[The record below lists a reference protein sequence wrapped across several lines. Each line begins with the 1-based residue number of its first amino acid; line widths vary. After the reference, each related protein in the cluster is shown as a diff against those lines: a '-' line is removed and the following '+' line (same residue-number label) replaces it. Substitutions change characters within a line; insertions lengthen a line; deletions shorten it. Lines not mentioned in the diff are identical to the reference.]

1 MRGRVQESFEA
12 ATNLTST
19 DISEKGSLMKKLWVL
34 AVLAAVLLTPLA
46 ASAGKKAK
54 PVATKLF
61 FHGDTVIGE
70 NDSIAVVNDV
80 FLPMD
85 ATEPTGAEPKSKQIV
100 NGIVTPNTQCAG
112 NNLFPVWSGAL
123 AGTVKGDVKVT
134 FSAVGTPGP
143 VSVRIWPDVGS
154 LLCTSATSGSTDY
167 PEPAGE
173 VVVDLPA
180 GEGTVEAVMEDV
192 NFKAIGSLMVQISPV
207 VAADLPDP
215 AGSVLTPFIAR
226 VLYDTP
232 DFASAI
238 EFNCTPKSG
247 TSCTP

>member
-1 MRGRVQESFEA
+1 
-12 ATNLTST
+12 
-19 DISEKGSLMKKLWVL
+19 MKKLLVLTVL
-34 AVLAAVLLTPLA
+34 AGLLLAPLS

-54 PVATKLF
+54 PVPTKLF

-80 FLPMD
+80 FLSMD
-85 ATEPTGAEPKSKQIV
+85 STEPSGAEPKSKQIV

-112 NNLFPVWSGAL
+112 NNLFPVWSGPL

-143 VSVRIWPDVGS
+143 VSVRIWPDVSS
-154 LLCTSATSGSTDY
+154 LLCTSAASGSADY

-173 VVVDLPA
+173 VVVDLPP
-180 GEGTVEAVMEDV
+180 GEGTVEAVMKGV

-207 VAADLPDP
+207 VAVDIPDP
-215 AGSVLTPFIAR
+215 GGAVLTPFISR

-232 DFASAI
+232 DFASSV
-238 EFNCTPKSG
+238 EFSCIPAKGKTCTP
-247 TSCTP
+247 